1 MFSVARLSYCNEAR
15 RVGLLH
21 KSKELDF
28 FLWKRRKGE
37 VKRCIFM
44 EEEEGGSEA
53 LYFDGRGGRGK

>member
-21 KSKELDF
+21 KSKELYF
-28 FLWKRRKGE
+28 
-37 VKRCIFM
+37 FM

-53 LYFDGRGGRGK
+53 LYFYGRGGRGK